1 MLSSSLVVVEPVSAS
16 LRLSAGRRNAVHR
29 HISRSHP
36 RAEDALRPRLDD
48 GARLYG
54 GPLFNGRCWSAVL
67 YPLDVLRSG
76 RPLAPDGRAGG
87 HLT

>member
-1 MLSSSLVVVEPVSAS
+1 
-16 LRLSAGRRNAVHR
+16 
-29 HISRSHP
+29 
-36 RAEDALRPRLDD
+36 LDD